1 MTVGGKVTE
10 QESMKAPEELEK
22 QHKKE
27 QEKGSVRVCYASHS
41 KKKYLR
47 MKSQWVNSWVKADT
61 R

>member
-47 MKSQWVNSWVKADT
+47 MKSQ
-61 R
+61 